1 MILLCCI
8 LGCLLAFRKFRGY
21 ARLAGLSKSELASFG
36 L

>member
-8 LGCLLAFRKFRGY
+8 LGCLLAFREF
-21 ARLAGLSKSELASFG
+21 ARLAGFSNRELAKFG